1 MPRNIRRR
9 DRPRRLRSRIPE
21 GSAPDGGSSIV
32 EFCLVAILLV
42 ALLLGILQVAF
53 YLYIRNVVT
62 ASAAEGA
69 RYAANADVPVEGG
82 AERAKSILEHG
93 VGSGTASRL
102 TCTGGTDEG
111 PGGVALSFVRCTGA
125 IPVFFVPAGDVLTI
139 DVTGHAV
146 EEGAAVP
153 GPV

>member
-1 MPRNIRRR
+1 MPWNIRVR
-9 DRPRRLRSRIPE
+9 DRSRRPRSWIPGD
-21 GSAPDGGSSIV
+21 GSPDAGSSIV

-42 ALLLGILQVAF
+42 TLLLGILQVAF

-69 RYAANADVPVEGG
+69 RYAANADVPVEAG
-82 AERAKSILEHG
+82 AERAKSILEQG

-111 PGGVALSFVRCTGA
+111 PGGVVLSFVRCTGA
-125 IPVFFVPAGDVLTI
+125 IPVFFVPAGDVLSI

-146 EEGAAVP
+146 EEGAATP
-153 GPV
+153 GPA